1 MLSENG
7 IFDDNKKTVKLK
19 MKKID
24 KLICAKITK
33 YTFDNFHFNHFSV
46 KQVNDK
52 ITSQ

>member
-7 IFDDNKKTVKLK
+7 IFDDNKKTIPLK
-19 MKKID
+19 MKKIE

-46 KQVNDK
+46 KMINK
-52 ITSQ
+52 KETS